1 MSSTLWVESYLE
13 QLMLRENLQMLAGSM
28 ASSPSENAPSELL
41 PSESS
46 VLKNFYV
53 QQVLSMDEDSVRCA
67 WARANAAQ
75 RLSSAESSPPAT
87 RLSNSLWRVW
97 FVKSKCVSLRDRPL
111 RR

>member
-13 QLMLRENLQMLAGSM
+13 QLMLRENLQSLPT
-28 ASSPSENAPSELL
+28 SSPSENAPSELL

-75 RLSSAESSPPAT
+75 RLSTAESSPPAT